1 MSAVGLGLPQ
11 HNKTTCCSESRSPT
25 RDRGDVTMKHILHL
39 VCIALPL
46 MCGAEI
52 AVAFTPGVPPLSGPG
67 SVFYG
72 QPEKGGDPAIPTQK
86 SQRKQKKSQQEAGF
100 RSRQV
105 LPKRSQ

>member
-1 MSAVGLGLPQ
+1 
-11 HNKTTCCSESRSPT
+11 
-25 RDRGDVTMKHILHL
+25 MKHVLYL

-46 MCGAEI
+46 ACGADL
-52 AVAFTPGVPPLSGPG
+52 ARAFTSGVPPHSGPG

-72 QPEKGGDPAIPTQK
+72 QPERGGDPLPTQK
-86 SQRKQKKSQQEAGF
+86 SQRKQKKSQQESGF

>member
-1 MSAVGLGLPQ
+1 
-11 HNKTTCCSESRSPT
+11 
-25 RDRGDVTMKHILHL
+25 MKHILR
-39 VCIALPL
+39 VVDVALAFL
-46 MCGAEI
+46 CATDFAM
-52 AVAFTPGVPPLSGPG
+52 AFTPGVPPLSGPG

-86 SQRKQKKSQQEAGF
+86 SQRKQKKSQQEAGI

>member
-1 MSAVGLGLPQ
+1 
-11 HNKTTCCSESRSPT
+11 
-25 RDRGDVTMKHILHL
+25 MKHLLYL

-46 MCGAEI
+46 MCGADI
-52 AVAFTPGVPPLSGPG
+52 AMAYTFGLPPISGPG

-72 QPEKGGDPAIPTQK
+72 QPEKGGDPLPAQK
-86 SQRKQKKSQQEAGF
+86 SQRKQKKSQQESGF

>member
-1 MSAVGLGLPQ
+1 
-11 HNKTTCCSESRSPT
+11 
-25 RDRGDVTMKHILHL
+25 MKYILHL

-46 MCGAEI
+46 MCGADI
-52 AVAFTPGVPPLSGPG
+52 AMAFTPGLPPLSGPG

-72 QPEKGGDPAIPTQK
+72 HPEKGGDPLPTQK
-86 SQRKQKKSQQEAGF
+86 SQRKQKKSQQESGF

>member
-1 MSAVGLGLPQ
+1 
-11 HNKTTCCSESRSPT
+11 
-25 RDRGDVTMKHILHL
+25 MKHILRL

-46 MCGAEI
+46 VWGADI
-52 AVAFTPGVPPLSGPG
+52 ATAYTFGVPAHSGPG

-72 QPEKGGDPAIPTQK
+72 QPEKGGDAAVLTQK
-86 SQRKQKKSQQEAGF
+86 SQRKQKKSQQESGF

>member
-1 MSAVGLGLPQ
+1 
-11 HNKTTCCSESRSPT
+11 
-25 RDRGDVTMKHILHL
+25 MKHVLYL

-46 MCGAEI
+46 ACGADL
-52 AVAFTPGVPPLSGPG
+52 ARAFTSGVPPHSGPG

>member
-1 MSAVGLGLPQ
+1 
-11 HNKTTCCSESRSPT
+11 
-25 RDRGDVTMKHILHL
+25 MKHILYL
-39 VCIALPL
+39 ACIALPL
-46 MCGAEI
+46 VSGADI
-52 AVAFTPGVPPLSGPG
+52 AMAVSPGLPPLSGPG

-86 SQRKQKKSQQEAGF
+86 SQRKQKKSQQESGF